1 MCKRSSFQGTTWIGG
16 SVLVDREAQGD
27 GAHLTGGGVQLG
39 IGQSAYLLFS
49 DGEAPVSSPT
59 QVQHLV

>member
-1 MCKRSSFQGTTWIGG
+1 M
-16 SVLVDREAQGD
+16 DREAQGD

-49 DGEAPVSSPT
+49 DGEARVSSPT

>member
-1 MCKRSSFQGTTWIGG
+1 M
-16 SVLVDREAQGD
+16 DRGFCACGLGAQGD

-49 DGEAPVSSPT
+49 DGEDHVSSPAP
-59 QVQHLV
+59 VQHLV